1 MAFNTFKEKLK
12 DTTSPEHTAL
22 LAHVRGLIDKSRS
35 EMSKNYSR
43 WDEHD
48 AVFRSRRAVD
58 KEDANALAKGQP
70 KKLIVPLT
78 FSQIMTFAA
87 FAIMSITQNVRFFE
101 LEPTGTEDN
110 PLTEPLELIL
120 ERDLR
125 RNTWNTF
132 LLKFFMDI
140 GRFHLGAAE
149 VCYEEQVEYMRVER
163 EETTQGAFGATQ
175 TNKTYNMEPIPTFQ
189 GNKVYSLSPYHFFPD
204 TSLPLSRYQEGEFC
218 GSEDIFQ
225 LSALESQKG
234 LFNLDKIPKFSAETY
249 KERLKVSRIG
259 DLGVCDDKLNPNLL
273 GFGTDS
279 GKDGKTMVRSGPV
292 ATSKCVFKL
301 NPKRFSDRN
310 PQCES
315 LGEED
320 FTVRYI
326 CWYGNDGTIVRFEEA
341 YYLHCQ
347 FPYISGQ
354 YIPDTNQS
362 LADICEE
369 ITNLITWKINAH
381 VASTRN
387 SVQSRYV
394 VDPAGVDTKNLDS
407 TNPFIYLKKNA
418 ALTDVRRYITQFKTE
433 DVTQNV
439 MSDVNLLKDL
449 NEGITG
455 NSAQMQGQYSQGR
468 RSATQ
473 DRVVAQGAGARGK
486 VLLGSIWDSAF
497 EKLGKQLISNNRQE
511 MDFETF
517 AAIVGDREWP
527 VNPATRP
534 TPEVI
539 QQYAAQGQPPPPPV
553 PFTTEEIFAL
563 FKADP
568 VAIAKS
574 EDFFVFD
581 GTLPSEKA
589 FLAQSLQEILMSLL
603 QTPEVMQLLGYGPD
617 EMRELFKQVYVL
629 RGVTPARLPKGS
641 PQPPLPPEGDTNAP
655 KPPSESISI
664 KLADLSG
671 DERVQA
677 LALFGIKADN
687 PAHEKRLKLENSPA
701 RNGTA

>member
-12 DTTSPEHTAL
+12 EPTSPEHSAL
-22 LAHVRGLIDKSRS
+22 LAHVKGLIERSRS
-35 EMSKNYSR
+35 DMAKNYSR

-48 AVFRSRRAVD
+48 AVFRSRRPVD
-58 KEDANALAKGQP
+58 KEDANALSKGQP

-87 FAIMSITQNVRFFE
+87 FAIMSITQNMRFFE

-140 GRFHLGAAE
+140 GRFHIAAAE
-149 VCYEEQVEYMRVER
+149 VCYAEEVEYMRVER
-163 EETTQGAFGATQ
+163 EVTTESAFGASQ
-175 TNKTYNMEPIPTFQ
+175 ASKTYNLEPIPTFV
-189 GNKVYSLSPYHFFPD
+189 GNKVYPISPYHFFPD

-225 LSALESQKG
+225 LSALEAQEG
-234 LFNLDKIPKFSAETY
+234 TFNLDKIPKFSAETY
-249 KERLKVSRIG
+249 KKRLENSRIG
-259 DLGVCDDKLNPNLL
+259 ELGPPDEKTNPNLL
-273 GFGTDS
+273 GYGTDS
-279 GKDGKTMVRSGPV
+279 GKSGKTMVESGPV
-292 ATSKCVFKL
+292 ATTKCVFKL
-301 NPKRFSDRN
+301 NPKRFSARN
-310 PQCES
+310 PQCEP
-315 LGEED
+315 LGDED

-326 CWYGNDGTIVRFEEA
+326 CWYGNDGTIIRFEEA

-354 YIPDTNQS
+354 YIPDTDQS

-387 SVQSRYV
+387 SVQSKFII
-394 VDPAGVDTKNLDS
+394 DPAGVDTKNLDS

-433 DVTQNV
+433 DVTANV
-439 MSDVNLLKDL
+439 MSDVSALKDL

-497 EKLGKQLISNNRQE
+497 EKLGKQLIANNRQE
-511 MDFETF
+511 MDLETF
-517 AAIVGDREWP
+517 VAIVGQRDWP
-527 VNPATRP
+527 TNPATQP
-534 TPEVI
+534 TLEVI
-539 QQYAAQGQPPPPPV
+539 QQYAQQGQPPPPAR

-568 VAIAKS
+568 VSIAQS

-603 QTPEVMQLLGYGPD
+603 QNPEVMQILGYGPD
-617 EMRELFKQVYVL
+617 QMRDLFEQVYVL

-641 PQPPLPPEGDTNAP
+641 AQPPLPQDNANAP

-671 DERVQA
+671 EERVQA
-677 LALFGIKADN
+677 LAMFGIKADN
-687 PAHEKRLKLENSPA
+687 AAHEKQLRLENTPA
-701 RNGTA
+701 KKPGTA